1 MAGSG
6 KTGSTSL
13 RNKLHKMQ
21 TQKVIVSMILATWVG
36 SEFKDNSEPLL
47 MFAYKSS
54 SPVGVGLSM
63 TKVTLV
69 NALSVSG

>member
-21 TQKVIVSMILATWVG
+21 TQKVIVSILFLCAVAAVVHVYL
-36 SEFKDNSEPLL
+36 PAIL
-47 MFAYKSS
+47 
-54 SPVGVGLSM
+54 
-63 TKVTLV
+63 
-69 NALSVSG
+69 

>member
-21 TQKVIVSMILATWVG
+21 TQKVIVSILMCAVAAVVHVYL
-36 SEFKDNSEPLL
+36 PAIL
-47 MFAYKSS
+47 
-54 SPVGVGLSM
+54 
-63 TKVTLV
+63 
-69 NALSVSG
+69 